1 MSVLQ
6 PVIALLQFTTIIPL
20 GQTAPFELF
29 AKRCWLYPC
38 AGYITGGVAGVVLFL
53 LPAPPMVSAALG
65 IALVFFITGC
75 NHLDGLL
82 DLGDGLMVHGS
93 RSDRIRALT
102 DRTIGTGGI
111 AMGIT
116 VTLLAW
122 SSLSTV
128 PFAWAAIITAEV
140 AGKYTMAI
148 MTIFGRPFHD
158 GLHATLHRQTRPW
171 FILPATLLLIP
182 LFVLPIP
189 VFSLLISVIL
199 MLGVPVALIYIAS
212 RLFGGVNGDITGAAG
227 EISRAGVLVVIACTA
242 SLPEISGFFNNYL
255 ISF

>member
-6 PVIALLQFTTIIPL
+6 PVIALLQFTTILPL
-20 GQTAPFELF
+20 GKTAPFESF
-29 AKRCWLYPC
+29 AERSWIYPC
-38 AGYITGGVAGVVLFL
+38 AGYVIGGITGVVLFL
-53 LPAPPMVSAALG
+53 LPAPPLVSAAIG
-65 IALVFFITGC
+65 VGLVLLLTGC

-82 DLGDGLMVHGS
+82 DLGDGLMVHGG

-111 AMGIT
+111 ALGIT

-122 SSLSTV
+122 SSLSSV
-128 PFAWAAIITAEV
+128 PFAWAAIIAAEV
-140 AGKYTMAI
+140 AGKYSMAL

-182 LFVLPIP
+182 LIALPISGFTLVISALMMMAVP
-189 VFSLLISVIL
+189 LVLISIS
-199 MLGVPVALIYIAS
+199 S
-212 RLFGGVNGDITGAAG
+212 RLFGGVNGDVTGAAG
-227 EISRAGVLVVIACTA
+227 ELARAGVLAVIACTA
-242 SLPEISGFFNNYL
+242 SLPEIPGFLSF
-255 ISF
+255 IS